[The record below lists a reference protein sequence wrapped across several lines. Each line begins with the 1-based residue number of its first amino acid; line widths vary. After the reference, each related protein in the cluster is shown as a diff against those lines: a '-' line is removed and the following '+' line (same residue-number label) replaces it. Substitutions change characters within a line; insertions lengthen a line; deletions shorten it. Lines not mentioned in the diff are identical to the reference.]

1 MPSKL
6 LRGRTATVA
15 ALALLSIGAMA
26 AAASALASGPADR
39 AATAASSRTSG
50 GQVAHEIGNAAAR
63 THGPSAAA
71 ATNSSGPD
79 TATDHGAGPDASG
92 SAKHGLCE
100 AWSAGQGDDHGR
112 RADAPAF
119 QALAAAA
126 GGADQVAAYC
136 EAELGDAAAHGE
148 RPAAPAGSSPTRTAP
163 PTTGP
168 PEDPGKG
175 NGQFDFTAAP
185 RSAPDETPEP
195 RFPATGAR

>member
-6 LRGRTATVA
+6 LRGRTATVV
-15 ALALLSIGAMA
+15 ALTLLSIGAMA
-26 AAASALASGPADR
+26 AAASALASASAER
-39 AATAASSRTSG
+39 AATAASSRSSG
-50 GQVAHEIGNAAAR
+50 GQAAHEIGDAAAK

-71 ATNSSGPD
+71 ASNSSGPD
-79 TATDHGAGPDASG
+79 KPSDHVAGPDASG
-92 SAKHGLCE
+92 AAKHGLCQ
-100 AWSAGQGDDHGR
+100 AWSAGQGDDHGK

-136 EAELGDAAAHGE
+136 EAEFGDTAAHGE
-148 RPAAPAGSSPTRTAP
+148 RPAAPAGSSPKRTTP

-175 NGQFDFTAAP
+175 NGQGGPPT
-185 RSAPDETPEP
+185 T
-195 RFPATGAR
+195 T

>member
-6 LRGRTATVA
+6 LQGRTAAVA

-26 AAASALASGPADR
+26 AGASALASAAAER
-39 AATAASSRTSG
+39 AATSASSRVSHS
-50 GQVAHEIGNAAAR
+50 QVAHATGDAAAK
-63 THGPSAAA
+63 THGPSAATV
-71 ATNSSGPD
+71 TNSSGPD
-79 TATDHGAGPDASG
+79 KPSDHVAGPDASG
-92 SAKHGLCE
+92 AAKHGLCQ
-100 AWSAGQGDDHGR
+100 AWSAGQGDDHGK

-119 QALAAAA
+119 QVLAAAA

-148 RPAAPAGSSPTRTAP
+148 RPAAPAGGSAKRTTP

-175 NGQFDFTAAP
+175 NGQGGPPT
-185 RSAPDETPEP
+185 T
-195 RFPATGAR
+195 T

>member
-15 ALALLSIGAMA
+15 ALTLLSIGAMA
-26 AAASALASGPADR
+26 AAASALASTSAER
-39 AATAASSRTSG
+39 AAAASSRSSG
-50 GQVAHEIGNAAAR
+50 GQVAHGIGSAAAR
-63 THGPSAAA
+63 THGPSDAAV
-71 ATNSSGPD
+71 TNSSGPG
-79 TATDHGAGPDASG
+79 TAADHGAGPDASG
-92 SAKHGLCE
+92 SAEHGLCQ

-136 EAELGDAAAHGE
+136 KAELDTAAGHEERPDAAAD
-148 RPAAPAGSSPTRTAP
+148 GSATRATP

-175 NGQFDFTAAP
+175 AGQGGPPT
-185 RSAPDETPEP
+185 T
-195 RFPATGAR
+195 T

>member
-6 LRGRTATVA
+6 PRGRTAAVA

-26 AAASALASGPADR
+26 AAASALGSASAER
-39 AATAASSRTSG
+39 AATAAASRPPR
-50 GQVAHEIGNAAAR
+50 GQVAHEIGDAAAR

-79 TATDHGAGPDASG
+79 RASDHVAGPDASG
-92 SAKHGLCE
+92 SAKHGLCQ
-100 AWSAGQGDDHGR
+100 AWSAGQGDDHGK

-119 QALAAAA
+119 RALAAAA

-136 EAELGDAAAHGE
+136 DAELGDAAARGE
-148 RPAAPAGSSPTRTAP
+148 RPAAPAGSAPVKPSP

-168 PEDPGKG
+168 PQDPGRG
-175 NGQFDFTAAP
+175 NGHGGPPT
-185 RSAPDETPEP
+185 T
-195 RFPATGAR
+195 T

>member
-6 LRGRTATVA
+6 LRVRTATVV
-15 ALALLSIGAMA
+15 ALALLSVGAMA
-26 AAASALASGPADR
+26 AAASGLASSSAER
-39 AATAASSRTSG
+39 AATAAAARASG
-50 GQVAHEIGNAAAR
+50 GQAGHEIGDAAAK

-71 ATNSSGPD
+71 VTNSSGPD
-79 TATDHGAGPDASG
+79 TAGDHVAGPDASG
-92 SAKHGLCE
+92 SAKHGLCQ
-100 AWSAGQGDDHGR
+100 AWSAGQGDDHGK

-136 EAELGDAAAHGE
+136 EAELSDAAAHGE
-148 RPAAPAGSSPTRTAP
+148 RPAAPAGSSPNRTTP

-175 NGQFDFTAAP
+175 NGQGGPPT
-185 RSAPDETPEP
+185 T
-195 RFPATGAR
+195 T

>member
-6 LRGRTATVA
+6 LRVRTATVV

-26 AAASALASGPADR
+26 AAASGLASTAAER
-39 AATAASSRTSG
+39 AATAASSHASG
-50 GQVAHEIGNAAAR
+50 GQVAHEIGDAAAR
-63 THGPSAAA
+63 THGP
-71 ATNSSGPD
+71 ND
-79 TATDHGAGPDASG
+79 
-92 SAKHGLCE
+92 GLCQ
-100 AWSAGQGDDHGR
+100 AWSAGQGDDHGK

-136 EAELGDAAAHGE
+136 EAELSDAAAHGE
-148 RPAAPAGSSPTRTAP
+148 RPAAPASSSPNRTTP

-175 NGQFDFTAAP
+175 NGQGGPPT
-185 RSAPDETPEP
+185 T
-195 RFPATGAR
+195 T